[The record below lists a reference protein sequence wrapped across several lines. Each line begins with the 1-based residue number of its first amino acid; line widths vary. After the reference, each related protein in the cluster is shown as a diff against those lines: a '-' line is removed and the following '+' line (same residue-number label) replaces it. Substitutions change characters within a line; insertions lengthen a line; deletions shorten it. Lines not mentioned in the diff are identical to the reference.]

1 MQFSLLILFLV
12 TLGAGFKHQTY
23 QDPDRLF
30 DLSVSFDAGL
40 SKRDPLNDPVIER
53 SEGFLSKTVPVQILT
68 GNNRLFKANNNRFF
82 DVKFEEKLTGS
93 NTLSKDGRTNNGK
106 DFRSVNPKII
116 QKLDFVSDN
125 TVMKTLDGIIGE
137 IDFVDKLNRKAW

>member
-1 MQFSLLILFLV
+1 MSLA
-12 TLGAGFKHQTY
+12 AGIKHQTY

-40 SKRDPLNDPVIER
+40 SKRDAMNYDPVIQR

-93 NTLSKDGRTNNGK
+93 TLSRDSITNKEN
-106 DFRSVNPKII
+106 DFHSVNPKII

-125 TVMKTLDGIIGE
+125 TVMKTLDGIVGD
-137 IDFVDKLNRKAW
+137 IDFVDKLNQKS

>member
-12 TLGAGFKHQTY
+12 SLGSGLKHQTY

-40 SKRDPLNDPVIER
+40 SKRDPMNDPVIQR

-68 GNNRLFKANNNRFF
+68 GNNRLFNASNNRFF
-82 DVKFEEKLTGS
+82 DVKFEEKLTG
-93 NTLSKDGRTNNGK
+93 NTVSKEMGTNKEN
-106 DFRSVNPKII
+106 DFHRVNPKII

-125 TVMKTLDGIIGE
+125 TVMKTLDGIVGE
-137 IDFVDKLNRKAW
+137 IDFVDKFNQKSE